1 MKARKQLSD
10 INEGFIKSGAAD
22 VEEDNIQQVV
32 DRANDIKQKVIGSNL
47 LKRFSADVKLL
58 IEMIRNYWNGV
69 YRKMPWWVI
78 ASVVFALL
86 YVLNPIDLIP
96 DIIPVLGLTDDAAV
110 LALCLAMTEKD
121 ILKYQNWKDSKRRT
135 VEA

>member
-1 MKARKQLSD
+1 MNKEKVLRG
-10 INEGFIKSGAAD
+10 INEGFIKKGAVD
-22 VEEDNIQQVV
+22 VEDDDVLKV
-32 DRANDIKQKVIGSNL
+32 MDRASDIKQKVIGSNL
-47 LKRFSADVKLL
+47 LKRFSNDVKLL
-58 IEMIRNYWNGV
+58 LAMIKDYWNGV

-78 ASVVFALL
+78 AAVVFALL

-121 ILKYQNWKDSKRRT
+121 IHKYQNWKNRNAQSAE
-135 VEA
+135 V

>member
-1 MKARKQLSD
+1 MNKEKVLSG
-10 INEGFIKSGAAD
+10 INEGFIKRGAAE
-22 VEEDNIQQVV
+22 VED
-32 DRANDIKQKVIGSNL
+32 DDIQKVMNSASDIRHKVIDSNL
-47 LKRFSADVKLL
+47 LKRFAKDVKLL
-58 IEMIRNYWNGV
+58 IAMIKDYWDGI
-69 YRKMPWWVI
+69 YREIPWWVI

-121 ILKYQNWKDSKRRT
+121 IHKYQNWKNRNAQGAE
-135 VEA
+135 V